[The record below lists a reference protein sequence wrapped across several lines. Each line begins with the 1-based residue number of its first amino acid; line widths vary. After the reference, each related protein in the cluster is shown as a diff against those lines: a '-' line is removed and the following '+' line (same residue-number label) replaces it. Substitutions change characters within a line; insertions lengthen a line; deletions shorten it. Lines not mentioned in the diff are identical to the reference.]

1 MHIYVY
7 IHIYI
12 CILLYIYAYYLASSP
27 RFSSTVCPNPPCT
40 PSGRTSPYAPRPR
53 CRTSSKSSGTNCGKL
68 YHAAPTFQNHGFWA
82 YLWIHTYLKIDIDIC
97 FLFFLFMCVYVC
109 TSMYIYIYID
119 AYAFAKIHGGSQ
131 WVCIWLNGTHF
142 TIIKLKFNN
151 GSTKGLHGLIYSIL
165 MYNQETS
172 VS

>member
-27 RFSSTVCPNPPCT
+27 RFSSTVCPNPPGT

-97 FLFFLFMCVYVC
+97 FLFSYLCVYMCVQVC
-109 TSMYIYIYID
+109 IYIYRCIC
-119 AYAFAKIHGGSQ
+119 
-131 WVCIWLNGTHF
+131 VCKDSWWF
-142 TIIKLKFNN
+142 TM
-151 GSTKGLHGLIYSIL
+151 GLYMVKWNTFH
-165 MYNQETS
+165 NHKT
-172 VS
+172 